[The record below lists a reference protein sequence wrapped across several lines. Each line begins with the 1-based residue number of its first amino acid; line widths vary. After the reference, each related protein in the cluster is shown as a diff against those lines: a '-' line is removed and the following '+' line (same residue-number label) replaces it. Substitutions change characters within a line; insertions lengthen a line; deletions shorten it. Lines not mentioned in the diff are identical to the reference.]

1 MVTIEPLFVLAV
13 VLLVAGVVGSFVPL
27 VPGVALSL
35 AGIYLYWWGTGYA
48 EPGLL
53 FLAVATAVGLVTL
66 ALDYL
71 SSVISASASGASMRT
86 AAIAGVVGLVALVIT
101 GPIGMLIGVVVAT
114 FALEYVRSGDV
125 ERSLRTGIYTSIGML
140 ASSAMQ
146 ALITGAL
153 LVGFLIAVW

>member
-1 MVTIEPLFVLAV
+1 MVTIDPLFVLAV
-13 VLLVAGVVGSFVPL
+13 ALLVAGVVGSFVPL

-35 AGIYLYWWGTGYA
+35 AGIYVYWWGTGYV

-53 FLAVATAVGLVTL
+53 FVAVATVVGAVTL

-71 SSVISASASGASMRT
+71 SSVISASASGASLRT
-86 AAIAGVVGLVALVIT
+86 AVVAGVVGLALLLVT
-101 GPIGMLIGVVVAT
+101 GPVGMLIGVVVAT
-114 FALEYVRSGDV
+114 FALEYGRSRDV
-125 ERSLRTGIYTSIGML
+125 ERSLRTGIYTAVGML

>member
-1 MVTIEPLFVLAV
+1 MVTIDPLFVLAV
-13 VLLVAGVVGSFVPL
+13 ALLVAGVVGSFVPL

-35 AGIYLYWWGTGYA
+35 AGIYVYWWGTGYV

-53 FLAVATAVGLVTL
+53 FVAVATVVGAVTL

-71 SSVISASASGASMRT
+71 SSVISASASGASLRT
-86 AAIAGVVGLVALVIT
+86 AAVAGVVGLVLLLVT
-101 GPIGMLIGVVVAT
+101 GPVGMLIGVVVAT
-114 FALEYVRSGDV
+114 FVLEYVRSGDV
-125 ERSLRTGIYTSIGML
+125 ERSLRTGIYTSVGML

>member
-1 MVTIEPLFVLAV
+1 MVTIDPLFVLAV
-13 VLLVAGVVGSFVPL
+13 ALLVAGVVGSFVPL

-35 AGIYLYWWGTGYA
+35 AGIYIHWWGTGYV

-53 FLAVATAVGLVTL
+53 FVAVATVVGAVTL

-71 SSVISASASGASMRT
+71 SSVISASASGASLRT
-86 AAIAGVVGLVALVIT
+86 AAVAGVVGFALLLVT
-101 GPIGMLIGVVVAT
+101 GPVGMLIGVVVAT

-125 ERSLRTGIYTSIGML
+125 ERSLRTGIYTSVGML